1 MSSSSRECGEVRVV
15 SSSVRVGE
23 FELRDQVRV
32 LGGRGELEGQTCNL
46 NWNYRKGRCDEC
58 K

>member
-1 MSSSSRECGEVRVV
+1 MSS

-23 FELRDQVRV
+23 FELRDQVRA
-32 LGGRGELEGQTCNL
+32 LGERDELEVKTCNL
-46 NWNYRKGRCDEC
+46 NWNYRKGGCDER